1 MAEVKFTLDGLEIK
15 APEGSTILSAAR
27 SAGVYIPHLC
37 DSPGIEPY
45 GACRLCIVEVDGM
58 RGLPTSCTT
67 QVAEGMVVRSDTDAV
82 NKVRRMICEMLIS
95 DHSVECLSCSSNQHC
110 SLQRVASYLGVTEKR
125 LRPLER
131 ETDIDESNPFYE
143 RDMSRCILCGLCV
156 RACDELRSICAID
169 IAGRGFDSRIAA
181 ISDRPVRESPCVS
194 CGECVDRCPT
204 GALRAK
210 SEGLEP
216 IRTVRTICPYC
227 GCGCGLK
234 LGIRGDK
241 IVKIRGDE
249 RNPASHGSLCVKG
262 RFGLD
267 YVNDDERLTHPLIRE
282 NGEFRQ
288 ATWDEAM
295 SLIASKFSEI
305 KKAHGPDALAG
316 LASAKCTNEE
326 NFVFQKFVRAA
337 IGSNNVDH
345 CARLCHASTVAGL
358 ARAFGSGAMTNTI
371 AELEHADCI
380 LVTGSN
386 TTEAHPIIAMKI
398 MTAAREHGAKLR

>member
-216 IRTVRTICPYC
+216 IRTV
-227 GCGCGLK
+227 
-234 LGIRGDK
+234 
-241 IVKIRGDE
+241 
-249 RNPASHGSLCVKG
+249 
-262 RFGLD
+262 
-267 YVNDDERLTHPLIRE
+267 
-282 NGEFRQ
+282 
-288 ATWDEAM
+288 
-295 SLIASKFSEI
+295 
-305 KKAHGPDALAG
+305 
-316 LASAKCTNEE
+316 
-326 NFVFQKFVRAA
+326 
-337 IGSNNVDH
+337 
-345 CARLCHASTVAGL
+345 
-358 ARAFGSGAMTNTI
+358 
-371 AELEHADCI
+371 
-380 LVTGSN
+380 
-386 TTEAHPIIAMKI
+386 
-398 MTAAREHGAKLR
+398 